1 MRQRTLYHGLAVLA
15 ALLAPTLLSGCGGG
29 NDTYNPTLAGD
40 SSAPAV
46 VGIALTPTTAT
57 LPPGGTQTFSARV
70 TGTTN
75 TAVTWSVPGGDANGT
90 ITSTG
95 VYTAPATPGTYRVI
109 AASVADPSKRATATV
124 TVTAA
129 GPGGLVGT
137 IQ

>member
-1 MRQRTLYHGLAVLA
+1 MRRRTLYNGLA
-15 ALLAPTLLSGCGGG
+15 ALLLALSALLSGCGGG

-40 SSAPAV
+40 SVPV
-46 VGIALTPTTAT
+46 VGISINPPAAT
-57 LPPGGTQTFSARV
+57 LPPGGTQTFTATV

-90 ITSTG
+90 VTGAG
-95 VYTAPATPGTYRVI
+95 VYTAPATPGTYRII
-109 AASVADPSKRATATV
+109 ATSVADPSKRATATV
-124 TVTAA
+124 TVTAVS